1 MNNLLPQISS
11 LIIRYGNNV
20 RHYFHEYIYLSKHFN
35 FQNIIQIITVMQ
47 RAEETHLRDL
57 KHEGYHLISI
67 IRFKNYF
74 PFVL

>member
-1 MNNLLPQISS
+1 MNWGCTIKVYKFMNNLLPQISS

-47 RAEETHLRDL
+47 RAEETHLRDF
-57 KHEGYHLISI
+57 KHES
-67 IRFKNYF
+67 
-74 PFVL
+74 